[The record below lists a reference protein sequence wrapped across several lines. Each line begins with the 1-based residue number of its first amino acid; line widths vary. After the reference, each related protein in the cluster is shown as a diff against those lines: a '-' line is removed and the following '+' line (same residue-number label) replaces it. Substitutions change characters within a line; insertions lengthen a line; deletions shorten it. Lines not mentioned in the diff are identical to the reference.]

1 MKRFLFCASALLS
14 PLAFGEGFQPT
25 ARLGLDIRMDFIS
38 TSDSAEG
45 LKTTKTQEF
54 VAPNPRI
61 NLLGE
66 LGPKTSYRVRID
78 ASKSFEG
85 GGRDQISDAF
95 NYLYLYHEFNDSL
108 GIRVGKQFIVTS
120 GWEFNYDTSKIYHY
134 GETFLKVPSYYETG
148 AAVEFKFA
156 GQVVGLQA
164 ANSQP
169 ETDPNAKPQS
179 EDMIQGVYWYGSLLS
194 AMIQPI
200 ASAVWFPRVR
210 SENSGIRDEKATVA
224 QYALGTRVDLKP
236 IRFDLTAG
244 QLAIPEYNFFD
255 AQANGQSTR
264 FDEDWL
270 GLVFNSQ
277 YSLNPQWQPF
287 AKITYDQSKI
297 DNQNRASFLR
307 YSVGTEY
314 YPESEKWWLHATY
327 AHQDNKQAAVATSK
341 VTLAKSHQ
349 KIDSLL
355 LGVGINYY

>member
-1 MKRFLFCASALLS
+1 MKRSLLCASALLS

-45 LKTTKTQEF
+45 VKTTKTQEF
-54 VAPNPRI
+54 AAPNPRI
-61 NLLGE
+61 NILGE
-66 LGPKTSYRVRID
+66 LGPKTTYRVRID
-78 ASKSFEG
+78 ASSSFDG

-95 NYLYLYHEFNDSL
+95 NYLYLYHEFNDLL

-134 GETFLKVPSYYETG
+134 GETFLKVPSFYETG

-156 GQVVGLQA
+156 GQVIGLQA

-169 ETDPNAKPQS
+169 ESGANANRQT
-179 EDMIQGVYWYGSLLS
+179 EDMIQAVYWYGSLMG
-194 AMIQPI
+194 AKIQPV

-210 SENSGIRDEKATVA
+210 SEYNGIRDEKATTA
-224 QYALGTRVDLKP
+224 QYALGARFDLKP
-236 IRFDLTAG
+236 IRFDLTVG
-244 QLAIPEYNFFD
+244 QVAIPDYKFFD
-255 AQANGQSTR
+255 AQANSQATR
-264 FDEDWL
+264 NDEDWL

-287 AKITYDQSKI
+287 AKITYDQSKV
-297 DNQNRASFLR
+297 DNEDRASFLR
-307 YSVGTEY
+307 YSIGTEY

-327 AHQDNKQAAVATSK
+327 VHQDNKQAAVATNK
-341 VTLAKSHQ
+341 VALAESHQ
-349 KIDSLL
+349 KTDALL
-355 LGVGINYY
+355 VGVGIYYY